1 MDSLIVARSSTGPAA
16 RRFALGSLFRAV
28 SVVALA
34 SVLHG
39 CGGGSGGGVPEP
51 PPPPPPPP
59 APTPSPTSSGPIAA
73 QMTVPT
79 PVGYDAERLAAFNRL
94 NEIRLSAGLGMV
106 AQSMAMD
113 QAAQAHAD
121 WMVANDVFSHQE
133 QAGTPGFTATDWS
146 LRDEAFGYVPVGGS
160 EVMAASGQA
169 SKEVDALV
177 NALYH
182 RAGMLAFEPVD
193 VGVGWSG
200 GTAAHVAMPLVID
213 LTRPGSDDVRGLGQA
228 AQQTIEGVA
237 IWPLD
242 HAIGVPTRLGLESPN
257 PVPDRDV
264 LSLGTPLSI
273 TIDRLKAIST
283 VSFAMADSSGAVVP
297 IRLLSNQTDPNFLI
311 PPSFVA
317 AVPLAALSPNTTY
330 IAKYSGTAVT
340 LSGGVE
346 NIHRTWS
353 FTTAAN

>member
-1 MDSLIVARSSTGPAA
+1 MDSLIKGRSPVGPAA
-16 RRFALGSLFRAV
+16 RRRALGLLFSAVSVAALGSA
-28 SVVALA
+28 
-34 SVLHG
+34 LHG
-39 CGGGSGGGVPEP
+39 CGGGGGGTVPEP
-51 PPPPPPPP
+51 SPPPP
-59 APTPSPTSSGPIAA
+59 APTPSPSPSGPIAA
-73 QMTVPT
+73 QMSVPT

-106 AQSMAMD
+106 AQSTAMD
-113 QAAQAHAD
+113 LAAQAHAD

-146 LRDEAFGYVPVGGS
+146 LRDEVFGYVPVGGA

-169 SKEVDALV
+169 SAEVDALV

-193 VGVGWSG
+193 VGIGWSG

-213 LTRPGSDDVRGLGQA
+213 MSRPGSDAVRGLGQA
-228 AQQTIEGVA
+228 AQQTIDGVA
-237 IWPLD
+237 IWSLD
-242 HAIGVPTRLGLESPN
+242 HANDVLMRLGLESPN
-257 PVPDRDV
+257 PVPDQDV
-264 LSLGTPLSI
+264 LSLGTSVSI
-273 TIDRLKAIST
+273 TVDRLKSLSSA
-283 VSFAMADSSGAVVP
+283 SFALTDNATGAIVP
-297 IRLLSNQTDPNFLI
+297 TRLLSNQTDPNFLI

-317 AVPLAALSPNTTY
+317 AVPLAVLSPDTTY
-330 IAKYSGTAVT
+330 TATYSGTAST
-340 LSGGVE
+340 LSGNVE